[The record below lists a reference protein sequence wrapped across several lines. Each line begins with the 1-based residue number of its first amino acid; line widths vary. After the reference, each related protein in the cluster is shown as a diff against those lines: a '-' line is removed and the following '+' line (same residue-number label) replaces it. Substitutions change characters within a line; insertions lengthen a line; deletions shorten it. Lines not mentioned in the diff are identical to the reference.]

1 MDPPSLIARREF
13 DLRRWKRRDG
23 NRTGTR
29 LFSLTLNPCSMSFD
43 EALNGDSSGARR
55 HDDFHATG
63 VKDTHGKTACA
74 MTLTHYPSLGGIL
87 IGPQR
92 QLGRNHA

>member
-1 MDPPSLIARREF
+1 MDPPALIAGRKF
-13 DLRRWKRRDG
+13 DLHRRKRRG
-23 NRTGTR
+23 GHRAGTR

-43 EALNGDSSGARR
+43 KSLNGDSSGSRR
-55 HDDFHATG
+55 HYDLHATG
-63 VKDTHGKTACA
+63 VKDTHGQTACA
-74 MTLTHYPSLGGIL
+74 MTFTHYPSLGGIL